1 MKFKPRIHMI
11 LCLSFILLMATGC
24 SYTKQDSSSQYE
36 NKTLSTIIIPDTFE
50 GLSGMDENELIDYFE
65 KNGEGNYEDL
75 KIVDGHVEFS
85 VTEKQ
90 RQYWMEYAKKMA
102 DSQETT
108 LTASSKKY
116 HAECNEAYDTINAYY
131 DTIISFKD
139 VFKYVGKAEIYCAL
153 YQIFDGKEKYSL
165 SLNVYN
171 VDTGKLV
178 AGGNLEKDDV
188 SYDNT
193 EWKASYTLD
202 SAEISELKTKHTEEG
217 DIFTVKSTFIDGMST
232 IDILQSAGGN
242 GYQYI
247 YFDDNG
253 SVSMKA
259 DNTQRDT
266 LLANMEQ
273 YLSDVSKQFSELG
286 DGYEIT
292 WKSDFSSI
300 DFKFDSK
307 LSKQD
312 QSNYFIYVETICM
325 LNQVLESA
333 DNSYYID
340 LNIYDSSTGE
350 LVSTGNTKDG
360 ISWNIG

>member
-1 MKFKPRIHMI
+1 MKKKI
-11 LCLSFILLMATGC
+11 G
-24 SYTKQDSSSQYE
+24 
-36 NKTLSTIIIPDTFE
+36 IIITCIAVVVLIYLCYKILIVRKEKNIVANNTVTITIPQKFE
-50 GLSGMDENELIDYFE
+50 NLSGMNTQELCNYFKKNGNGNYNSIDVINNQVEISLNEKQIDYWKKFAQKKLKEQE
-65 KNGEGNYEDL
+65 K
-75 KIVDGHVEFS
+75 I
-85 VTEKQ
+85 
-90 RQYWMEYAKKMA
+90 
-102 DSQETT
+102 
-108 LTASSKKY
+108 LTNISYKY
-116 HAECNEAYDTINAYY
+116 KTSYSNLYDVINVYY

-139 VFKYVGKAEIYCAL
+139 AFKYVGKTVIYCAL
-153 YQIFDGKEKYSL
+153 YQIFDGKESYSIT
-165 SLNVYN
+165 LNVYN
-171 VDTGKLV
+171 IDTEKLV
-178 AGGNLEKDDV
+178 AGGDLEKDDV

-202 SAEISELKTKHTEEG
+202 NAEISELKTKHTDEG
-217 DIFTVKSTFIDGMST
+217 DIFTVKSTFVDGMSI

-247 YFDDNG
+247 YLDDNG

-266 LLANMEQ
+266 LLANMKQ
-273 YLSDVSKQFSELG
+273 YLSDISKQFSELG

-300 DFKFDSK
+300 DFKFDSN
-307 LSKQD
+307 LSKQE
-312 QSNYFIYVETICM
+312 QSNYIVYVETTCM
-325 LNQVLESA
+325 LEQVLKST

-360 ISWNIG
+360 ISWNIGK